1 MRVLAF
7 VMWILAAIWIVMAVF
22 GAENFQEMYGG
33 TSGLQ
38 FFALATAVALVPLLI
53 GWWAYRRGS
62 PNKG

>member
-7 VMWILAAIWIVMAVF
+7 VMWIVAAIWIVMAVF

-38 FFALATAVALVPLLI
+38 FFALAAAVALVPLLI
-53 GWWAYRRGS
+53 GWWAYRRGL